1 MAAISIT
8 KTHDLSHEKAK
19 ELAERLVSDLA
30 KRHAF
35 AWRWEGDDV
44 HFKRPGISGVMRVG
58 RTAISLD
65 MEIGLLLS
73 PLRPAIEKEIHAQL
87 DRLTGSSASA

>member
-1 MAAISIT
+1 
-8 KTHDLSHEKAK
+8 
-19 ELAERLVSDLA
+19 
-30 KRHAF
+30 
-35 AWRWEGDDV
+35 
-44 HFKRPGISGVMRVG
+44 
-58 RTAISLD
+58 